1 MENLRLFIGSRNN
14 HRINTMMVDLFV
26 TALQDI
32 QQEERCNLFYTTSI
46 KELDRV
52 NAAIV
57 FNGETKDDKLIDLLN
72 SKGIPIFY
80 MYDDVDI
87 EIPDKI
93 DYLVSQFKGYKADLL
108 FPVAELLVF
117 HKLWDSGVK
126 YNKCIEHFYGGT
138 FKERRDYSVFNNLG
152 KSMILAGDDSRWD
165 STNTLAS
172 RLPTLRDM
180 GVLYSTMAMCNNT
193 HIVYDPNHYGK
204 GNTLRMYEGAMLG
217 LDVIVW
223 DETGNV
229 ENIYHPS
236 VIKNLVSKESTR
248 LKVKGLLWNILQLI

>member
-14 HRINTMMVDLFV
+14 HRINTMMVDLFI

-32 QQEERCNLFYTTSI
+32 QREERSNLFYTTSI

-57 FNGETKDDKLIDLLN
+57 FNGETKDDKLIDLLSN
-72 SKGIPIFY
+72 KGIPIFY

-117 HKLWDSGVK
+117 HKLWDSNVK
-126 YNKCIEHFYGGT
+126 YNKCIGHFYGGT
-138 FKERRDYSVFNNLG
+138 FKERRDYSVLGSIG
-152 KSMILAGDDSRWD
+152 KSMVITGDDIRWD
-165 STNTLAS
+165 NVNTYAS
-172 RLPTLRDM
+172 RLPTIRDM
-180 GVLYSTMAMCNNT
+180 NMLYSTMALCANT
-193 HIVYDPNHYGK
+193 HIVYDPNHYGL
-204 GNTLRMYEGAMLG
+204 GNTLRVYEGAMLD
-217 LDVIVW
+217 LDVLVY
-223 DETGNV
+223 N
-229 ENIYHPS
+229 ENGLIEHIYKPK
-236 VIKNLVSKESTR
+236 VIKSLVNKESTR
-248 LKVKGLLWNILQLI
+248 LKVKGLLWNISQLM